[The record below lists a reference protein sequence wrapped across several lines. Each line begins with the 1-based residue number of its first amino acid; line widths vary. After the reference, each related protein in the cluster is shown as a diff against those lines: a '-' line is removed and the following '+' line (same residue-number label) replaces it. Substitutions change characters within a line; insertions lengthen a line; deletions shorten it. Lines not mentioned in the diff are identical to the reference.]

1 MPPIE
6 RHHKPNDP
14 ETTEPAMTKYR
25 SQRIAFTL
33 ITLFLL
39 LTAGCATVNL
49 DSHVAET
56 AEQALEFASSERDPA
71 TAQRYL
77 LRIANDFQDRDN
89 HTAARQIL
97 RSDQLSNT
105 SGDIANQK
113 RLLAMAGAVELQDSE
128 WARELTAQM
137 SPDQFLSYPSD
148 VIGRAAELQARTFA
162 LTDDHLS
169 AAMSLMLLSQTD
181 SQSDPR
187 EVHSQIWHYL
197 KAIPIQKLN
206 EASANA
212 IGFEEQGWLELAS
225 TLRSRDAGLDEQ
237 GRLIRSW
244 QNNWPG
250 HPAAQILPMELSLLA
265 DLATSR
271 PERIVLA
278 LPLQGSL
285 ASAGRAIRDGFLAA
299 YYSDES
305 VDRDQTDIRI
315 LDTSTKPFIA
325 LYDELAEQR
334 IDLIVGPL
342 EKDALAG
349 LSAMN
354 TLAVPVLGLNYLP
367 AGNRV
372 PDGLYQYGL
381 SSEDEARQIADQLAS
396 QGLQQ
401 VLALIPSGEWGD
413 RVEQAL
419 LQRMAQNDGKIL
431 EIERFFPED
440 NFRSVTADLLG
451 VTTSRQRAIQVERTI
466 GMNVEFEP
474 RRRQDAEAIVLVA
487 EPMIARQFNPL
498 FAFYFA
504 GDLPVYSPSIVY
516 EGTPDPA
523 RDRDLNQVV
532 FTDIPWVLAQ
542 DNALRAQAEQNL
554 SGTRGQL
561 GRLFA
566 MGADAWQLSK
576 RLPLLRQ
583 IEDAAIE
590 GQTGTLSMT
599 PNGVIHRQQLW
610 AQFRSGSPA
619 LTPELNERETREET
633 LRGGQEGALN
643 L

>member
-1 MPPIE
+1 
-6 RHHKPNDP
+6 
-14 ETTEPAMTKYR
+14 MTKYR
-25 SQRIAFTL
+25 SHRITFTL
-33 ITLFLL
+33 IALFLL

-49 DSHVAET
+49 DSHVADTPEK
-56 AEQALEFASSERDPA
+56 ALELAGSERDPV

-77 LRIANDFQDRDN
+77 LRIASDFQDRDN

-97 RSDQLSNT
+97 RSDLLSET
-105 SGDIANQK
+105 GEGIADQK

-128 WARELTAQM
+128 WARELTADM

-148 VIGRAAELQARTFA
+148 VIGRAADLQARTFA
-162 LTDDHLS
+162 LIGDHLS
-169 AAMSLMLLSQTD
+169 AALSLMLLSQTD
-181 SQSDPR
+181 SQSDPQ
-187 EVHSQIWHYL
+187 EVHSQIWQYL
-197 KAIPIQKLN
+197 KSIPGEKLT

-225 TLRSRDAGLDEQ
+225 TLRARGVGLDEQ

-250 HPAAQILPMELSLLA
+250 HPAAQILPTELSLLA

-299 YYSDES
+299 YYSDDS
-305 VDRDQTDIRI
+305 VDREQTDIRI
-315 LDTSTKPFIA
+315 LDTSTKAFA
-325 LYDELAEQR
+325 ELYGELAQQE

-342 EKDALAG
+342 EKDALAD
-349 LSAMN
+349 LSNMN

-367 AGNRV
+367 SGNRI

-381 SSEDEARQIADQLAS
+381 SAEDEARQIADQLTAR
-396 QGLQQ
+396 GLRQIL
-401 VLALIPSGEWGD
+401 VLIPQGEWGD

-419 LQRMAQNDGKIL
+419 LQRMADNSGKVL

-440 NFRSVTADLLG
+440 NFRSVSADLLG

-487 EPMIARQFNPL
+487 EPTVARQFNPL

-516 EGTPDPA
+516 EGTPDPS
-523 RDRDLNQVV
+523 RDRDLNRVT
-532 FTDIPWVLAQ
+532 FTDIPWVLAE
-542 DNALRAQAEQNL
+542 DNPLRAQAEQNL

-590 GQTGTLSMT
+590 GQTGVLSMT
-599 PNGVIHRQQLW
+599 PDGVIHRKQLW
-610 AQFRSGSPA
+610 AQFRSGRPA
-619 LTPELNERETREET
+619 LAPELNQRESTDESTDNEEP
-633 LRGGQEGALN
+633 ALN

>member
-14 ETTEPAMTKYR
+14 ETTKPAMTKYR
-25 SQRIAFTL
+25 GQRIHFTL
-33 ITLFLL
+33 ITLLLL

-56 AEQALEFASSERDPA
+56 AEQALEFASSERDRA

-77 LRIANDFQDRDN
+77 LRIASRFQDRDN

-97 RSDQLSNT
+97 RSDQLNNT
-105 SGDIANQK
+105 EPDIADQK
-113 RLLAMAGAVELQDSE
+113 RLLAMAGAVELQDSQ
-128 WARELTAQM
+128 WARELTSQM
-137 SPDQFLSYPSD
+137 SPDQFLNYPGD
-148 VIGRAAELQARTFA
+148 VIGRAAMLQARIFA
-162 LTDDHLS
+162 LTGDQLS
-169 AAMSLMLLSQTD
+169 AALSLMLLSQTD
-181 SQSDPR
+181 SQSDPQ
-187 EVHSQIWHYL
+187 EVHNQIWHYL
-197 KAIPIQKLN
+197 KSIPGQELA
-206 EASANA
+206 EATANA
-212 IGFEEQGWLELAS
+212 IGFEQQGWLELAS
-225 TLRSRDAGLDEQ
+225 TLRIRDAGLDEQ
-237 GRLIRSW
+237 GRLIRTW

-265 DLATSR
+265 ELATSR

-278 LPLQGSL
+278 LPLQGAL

-299 YYSDES
+299 YYSDDS
-305 VDRDQTDIRI
+305 VDREQTDIRI
-315 LDTSTKPFIA
+315 LDTSSQAFAA
-325 LYDELAEQR
+325 LYEELTEQP

-342 EKDALAG
+342 EKDALAD

-354 TLAVPVLGLNYLP
+354 TLTIPVLGLNYLP
-367 AGNRV
+367 ANTSV

-381 SSEDEARQIADQLAS
+381 SAEDEARQIADQLAA

-401 VLALIPSGEWGD
+401 VLVLIPQGEWGD
-413 RVEQAL
+413 RIEQAL
-419 LQRMAQNDGKIL
+419 LQRMAQNDGKAL
-431 EIERFFPED
+431 EVERYFPED

-474 RRRQDAEAIVLVA
+474 RPRQDAEAIVLVA
-487 EPMIARQFNPL
+487 EPTIARQFNPL

-516 EGTPDPA
+516 EGTPDPG
-523 RDRDLNQVV
+523 RDRDLNRVT
-532 FTDIPWVLAQ
+532 FTDIPWVLAD
-542 DNALRAQAEQNL
+542 DNPFRALAEENL

-576 RLPLLRQ
+576 RLPLLHQ
-583 IEDAAIE
+583 IEGASID
-590 GQTGTLSMT
+590 GQTGVLTMT
-599 PNGVIHRQQLW
+599 PDGVIHRQQLW
-610 AQFRSGSPA
+610 AQFRSGR
-619 LTPELNERETREET
+619 PELAPELAEPDISEQVLPGNQA
-633 LRGGQEGALN
+633 GPLN

>member
-1 MPPIE
+1 MI
-6 RHHKPNDP
+6 
-14 ETTEPAMTKYR
+14 KYR
-25 SQRIAFTL
+25 SHRITFSL
-33 ITLFLL
+33 ITLFML

-56 AEQALEFASSERDPA
+56 PEKALELASSERDAA

-77 LRIANDFQDRDN
+77 LRIASDFQDRDN
-89 HTAARQIL
+89 HPAARQIL
-97 RSDQLSNT
+97 RSQQLSDTTGN
-105 SGDIANQK
+105 IADQK

-137 SPDQFLSYPSD
+137 SADRFLSYPGD
-148 VIGRAAELQARTFA
+148 VIGRAATLQARTFA
-162 LTDDHLS
+162 LTGDQLS
-169 AAMSLMLLSQTD
+169 AASTLMLLSQTD

-187 EVHSQIWHYL
+187 DVHNQIWHYL
-197 KAIPIQKLN
+197 KSVPAEKLT
-206 EASANA
+206 EASASA
-212 IGFEEQGWLELAS
+212 IGFEEQGWLELAT
-225 TLRSRDAGLDEQ
+225 TLRTRDAGLDEQ
-237 GRLIRSW
+237 GRLIRGW

-265 DLATSR
+265 ELATSR

-278 LPLQGSL
+278 LPLQGAL

-299 YYSDES
+299 YFSDDS
-305 VDRDQTDIRI
+305 VDQDQTDIRI
-315 LDTSTKPFIA
+315 VDTSSKPFAA

-354 TLAVPVLGLNYLP
+354 TLAIPVLGLNYLP
-367 AGNRV
+367 TTNRV

-381 SSEDEARQIADQLAS
+381 SAEDEARQIADQLAT
-396 QGLQQ
+396 QGLNQ
-401 VLALIPSGEWGD
+401 VLVLIPRGEWGD

-419 LQRMAQNDGKIL
+419 FQRMIQNDGKVL
-431 EIERFFPED
+431 EVERFFPED

-466 GMNVEFEP
+466 GMNVEYEP

-487 EPMIARQFNPL
+487 EPTVARQFNPL

-516 EGTPDPA
+516 QGTPDPA
-523 RDRDLNQVV
+523 RDRDLNRVT
-532 FTDIPWVLAQ
+532 FTDIPWVLAE
-542 DNALRAQAEQNL
+542 DNPLRAQAEQNL

-583 IEDAAIE
+583 IEGAAID
-590 GQTGTLSMT
+590 GQTGKLTMT
-599 PNGVIHRQQLW
+599 PDGVIHRQQLW
-610 AQFRSGSPA
+610 AQFRSGRPVLA
-619 LTPELNERETREET
+619 PELSEPDLGEET
-633 LRGGQEGALN
+633 LPSTQEGAIN
-643 L
+643 R